1 MKERVMPHNIEAEQ
15 SVLGSMF
22 LSKYALQ
29 KCLENLESELF
40 YLDSHSKIFE
50 TIKKI
55 NDSGSPLDLTTVT
68 AELSNKNILK
78 QVGDVEYLTEIINS
92 VPTAANVDEYIKIVQ
107 EKAILRKLII
117 EATNIVSLGYDT
129 SNSLSDTLD
138 QAEKTIL
145 NVDKNK

>member
-50 TIKKI
+50 VIKKL
-55 NDSGSPLDLTTVT
+55 NDQGSAVDLTTVT
-68 AELSNKNILK
+68 AELNNQNGTLCT
-78 QVGDVEYLTEIINS
+78 VTWNS
-92 VPTAANVDEYIKIVQ
+92 KRA
-107 EKAILRKLII
+107 
-117 EATNIVSLGYDT
+117 
-129 SNSLSDTLD
+129 
-138 QAEKTIL
+138 
-145 NVDKNK
+145 